1 MSGSCPRRSREH
13 ARKESE
19 GGRIAGV
26 ADAFCYAAGWAR
38 VKGEGVG
45 VPSSAK
51 SLRAI
56 RCWVGRGQMGLLLM
70 QRYLADAGG
79 RGRGRLS
86 AVPSARATLP
96 IAAGPGW
103 PGRVKEQ
110 VIRTQQLHAIAKPTC
125 PLAGA
130 PLVLRVL
137 RSGAAAGSSN
147 YDDHRQVAAGTA
159 GRLAGCHLPGRHRFP
174 VRAVFSH
181 RCGCPWLAPALN
193 SFLPEHSVS
202 TCRPAGCRSR
212 LWATSCAPA
221 RRVRAADCHHLPVW
235 RLAGYA
241 TCGRRAGLAAT
252 RSVKCEIS
260 RGYWWD
266 YPRQLPGCPAYSVPV
281 CRKNGRLPVGV
292 RAKHRLHRSHIP
304 GIWPG
309 TAGKLY

>member
-1 MSGSCPRRSREH
+1 MGH
-13 ARKESE
+13 ARDVPGSTRGK
-19 GGRIAGV
+19 RARAGELPELPG
-26 ADAFCYAAGWAR
+26 AFCYAAGWAR

-56 RCWVGRGQMGLLLM
+56 RCRVRRGQMGL
-70 QRYLADAGG
+70 APDAAIAGG
-79 RGRGRLS
+79 YRRAGGEGSRS
-86 AVPSARATLP
+86 AVLSARATLP

-110 VIRTQQLHAIAKPTC
+110 VIRTQQLHAFAKPTC

-130 PLVLRVL
+130 PLLVSVL
-137 RSGAAAGSSN
+137 RSGAAARSSTTSN
-147 YDDHRQVAAGTA
+147 YDDFRQVAAGTA

-181 RCGCPWLAPALN
+181 RCGCPLLAPALN

-202 TCRPAGCRSR
+202 NVSAGWLPKQPLGDFLR
-212 LWATSCAPA
+212 AGAA
-221 RRVRAADCHHLPVW
+221 RACCNCHHLPVW
-235 RLAGYA
+235 RCAGYA

-266 YPRQLPGCPAYSVPV
+266 YPRQLPGCPAYPVPA
-281 CRKNGRLPVGV
+281 CRKM
-292 RAKHRLHRSHIP
+292 A
-304 GIWPG
+304 GIR
-309 TAGKLY
+309 

>member
-1 MSGSCPRRSREH
+1 MPELPTR
-13 ARKESE
+13 
-19 GGRIAGV
+19 
-26 ADAFCYAAGWAR
+26 CYAAGWAR

-56 RCWVGRGQMGLLLM
+56 RCWVGRGQMGLAPGAAISGGC
-70 QRYLADAGG
+70 RRAGG
-79 RGRGRLS
+79 EGGMS

-181 RCGCPWLAPALN
+181 RCGCPSLASTLN

-202 TCRPAGCRSR
+202 TCRPADCRSR

-235 RLAGYA
+235 RLRGTQHAGD
-241 TCGRRAGLAAT
+241 GPG
-252 RSVKCEIS
+252 
-260 RGYWWD
+260 W
-266 YPRQLPGCPAYSVPV
+266 RQPEV
-281 CRKNGRLPVGV
+281 
-292 RAKHRLHRSHIP
+292 
-304 GIWPG
+304 
-309 TAGKLY
+309 